1 MDDLLKELEDLD
13 PVTAKQTTAFAEPPQ
28 QHAHC
33 TAHLKQVWVMFI
45 MQAHFAWK
53 CIHCTCSAGQVTAP
67 GQLAPSVSG
76 VDALL
81 KDLELGDNANSARIR
96 SGLEVGSLRAAH
108 PCAVTTVQT
117 SACYSSLFDRQI
129 KLDAHCNV
137 GKHVYCCIHACI
149 V

>member
-1 MDDLLKELEDLD
+1 MESEVDDLLKELEDLD

-33 TAHLKQVWVMFI
+33 TAHLK
-45 MQAHFAWK
+45 
-53 CIHCTCSAGQVTAP
+53 QVTAP